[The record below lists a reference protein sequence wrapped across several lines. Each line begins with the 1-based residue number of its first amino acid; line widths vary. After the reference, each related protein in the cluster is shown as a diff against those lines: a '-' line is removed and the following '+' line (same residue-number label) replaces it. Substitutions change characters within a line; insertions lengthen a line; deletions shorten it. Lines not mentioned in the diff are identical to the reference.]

1 MPSHRRSR
9 AATTVFLEHLEQDA
23 TLGRLAEALSPPFD
37 TLLGEGPLGD
47 TLRGRAVGH
56 ALHPLLVQVPLGTV
70 LSASALDLVQGGR
83 AADQSRF
90 LMGVACLSAL
100 PAALSGWAEWIHAD
114 DRTRRVGVAHA
125 ALNVAGVVTSV
136 ASYLARRRGWS
147 PAGALL
153 TGLAGTVFGLGG
165 LLGGHLS
172 LVRKYAS
179 HDPASDDEGVLHG
192 SYQDRRGQQGST

>member
-1 MPSHRRSR
+1 MPSHRGNR

-23 TLGRLAEALSPPFD
+23 TLGRLAEELSPPFEA
-37 TLLGEGPLGD
+37 LLGEGPLGD

-56 ALHPLLVQVPLGTV
+56 ALHPLLVQVPLGAL
-70 LSASALDLVQGGR
+70 LSASALDLLQGGR
-83 AADQSRF
+83 AADQSRL
-90 LMGVACLSAL
+90 LMGLTALTAL
-100 PAALSGWAEWIHAD
+100 PAALSGWAEWTHAD

-136 ASYLARRRGWS
+136 ASYLVRRRGWS
-147 PAGALL
+147 PAGAVL
-153 TGLAGTVFGLGG
+153 TGLAGTAFGLGG

-179 HDPASDDEGVLHG
+179 HDPASDNEGAV
-192 SYQDRRGQQGST
+192 RGQYPG

>member
-1 MPSHRRSR
+1 MPPHRRNR

-23 TLGRLAEALSPPFD
+23 TLGRIAEELSPPSES
-37 TLLGEGPLGD
+37 LLGEGPLGD

-56 ALHPLLVQVPLGTV
+56 ALHPLLVQVPLGAL
-70 LSASALDLVQGGR
+70 LSASALDLLQGGR
-83 AADQSRF
+83 AADQSRL
-90 LMGVACLSAL
+90 LMGLTALSAL
-100 PAALSGWAEWIHAD
+100 PAALSGWAEWTHAD

-136 ASYLARRRGWS
+136 TSYLVRRRGWS
-147 PAGALL
+147 PAGAVL
-153 TGLAGTVFGLGG
+153 TGLAGTAFGLGG

-179 HDPASDDEGVLHG
+179 HDPASDNEGAV
-192 SYQDRRGQQGST
+192 RGQYPG

>member
-1 MPSHRRSR
+1 MPSHRRNR

-23 TLGRLAEALSPPFD
+23 TLGRLAEELSPPVEA
-37 TLLGEGPLGD
+37 LLGEGPLGD

-56 ALHPLLVQVPLGTV
+56 ALHPLLVQVPLGAL
-70 LSASALDLVQGGR
+70 LSASVLDLLQGGR
-83 AADQSRF
+83 AADQSRL
-90 LMGVACLSAL
+90 LMGLTALSAL
-100 PAALSGWAEWIHAD
+100 PAALSGWAEWTHAD

-136 ASYLARRRGWS
+136 TSYLVRRRGWS
-147 PAGALL
+147 PAGAVL
-153 TGLAGTVFGLGG
+153 TGLAGTAFGLGG

-179 HDPASDDEGVLHG
+179 HDPASDNEGAV
-192 SYQDRRGQQGST
+192 RGQYPG

>member
-1 MPSHRRSR
+1 MPPHRRNR

-23 TLGRLAEALSPPFD
+23 TLGRIAEELSPPFEA
-37 TLLGEGPLGD
+37 LLGEGPLGD

-56 ALHPLLVQVPLGTV
+56 ALHPLLVQVPLGAL
-70 LSASALDLVQGGR
+70 LSASALDLLQGGR
-83 AADQSRF
+83 AADQSRL
-90 LMGVACLSAL
+90 LMGLTALSAL
-100 PAALSGWAEWIHAD
+100 PAALSGWAEWTHAD

-136 ASYLARRRGWS
+136 TSYLVRRRGWS
-147 PAGALL
+147 PAGAVL
-153 TGLAGTVFGLGG
+153 TGLAGTAFGLGG

-179 HDPASDDEGVLHG
+179 HDPASDNEGAV
-192 SYQDRRGQQGST
+192 RGQYPG

>member
-1 MPSHRRSR
+1 MPPQSRNR
-9 AATTVFLEHLEQDA
+9 AATTVFLERLEQDA
-23 TLGRLAEALSPPFD
+23 TLGRIAEELSPPFD
-37 TLLGEGPLGD
+37 ALLGEGPLGD
-47 TLRGRAVGH
+47 ALRGRAVGH
-56 ALHPLLVQVPLGTV
+56 ALHPLLVQVPLGAV
-70 LSASALDLVQGGR
+70 LSASALDLAQGGR
-83 AADQSRF
+83 AADQTRF

-100 PAALSGWAEWIHAD
+100 PAALSGWAEWTHAD
-114 DRTRRVGVAHA
+114 DRSRRVGVAHA

-147 PAGALL
+147 PAGAVL

-179 HDPASDDEGVLHG
+179 HDPASDDEGAV
-192 SYQDRRGQQGST
+192 RGRYS